1 MFRFILKTLTSY
13 HLDAKLLLLF
23 RAWAVRTIFQQCILL
38 YLSIQVT
45 KTAPTAQDI
54 NWLFMVFRLT
64 SVRNLVSSWT
74 GGGRLRQFD
83 YCICQRQP
91 MHNWGVKCQ
100 RGPFELLQNM
110 ICTNRNP
117 FFYLHHSQALQPK
130 LLISKNYS
138 YQLKYKRQHQNSQ
151 KPIRERWWSLAIICI
166 ENNFHH

>member
-1 MFRFILKTLTSY
+1 
-13 HLDAKLLLLF
+13 
-23 RAWAVRTIFQQCILL
+23 
-38 YLSIQVT
+38 
-45 KTAPTAQDI
+45 
-54 NWLFMVFRLT
+54 MVFRWT
-64 SVRNLVSSWT
+64 SDRNLISSWT

-130 LLISKNYS
+130 LLILLNLRTHKWEVTPWPWRAIKARLII
-138 YQLKYKRQHQNSQ
+138 LKCYYCSMEFF
-151 KPIRERWWSLAIICI
+151 PGITGPWSLVLNIALITIWQFCLYTSDSW
-166 ENNFHH
+166 EDNSNTREHSH